1 MDPQHWLLI
10 CVVFR
15 SISRV
20 YLSAGEDPPLVV
32 GGGGGT
38 GRWRNA
44 KDGEEP
50 RLTAWRRTGDQEE
63 WRRNLSELT
72 PSDFKLSL

>member
-32 GGGGGT
+32 GGGGGP
-38 GRWRNA
+38 GRWRSA

-50 RLTAWRRTGDQEE
+50 RLTAWRRTGDQA
-63 WRRNLSELT
+63 RAAMKFFLNHLCQT
-72 PSDFKLSL
+72 